1 MMMGSELGMSM
12 VGLIWMFIFWG
23 GLILLALWLVSL
35 LFPAAQRLDGPKKSN
50 TNEKRVS
57 SNDKTTL

>member
-1 MMMGSELGMSM
+1 MMGSELGMSM
-12 VGLIWMFIFWG
+12 IGLIWMFIFWG

-35 LFPAAQRLDGPKKSN
+35 IFPAASHLDSSQKS
-50 TNEKRVS
+50 TSSEKRVS